1 MAAGLGVAALVVA
14 ATSQLVLRGPGLQPL
29 PPIAFSA
36 ATSLRQLDV
45 AVADEGAI
53 TQLTTDKLSYAP
65 AWSPD
70 GTQIAFMRA
79 KPGSWEECCGYGDA
93 RAWLMDADG
102 ANARPVGPWGV
113 APQVGPQWMPDGR
126 SVVYS
131 VTRPTVGDRE
141 DAASVVQLDLATGGE
156 TVLLQDYFGY
166 ELALSH
172 DGTRLAL
179 PAPRGIAVVQLG
191 TGREQVIAEDE
202 VYDLE
207 QLQWSPD
214 DQWISGLGRAQG
226 SDSWGLRAWHLE
238 ERRLVTVEAGSG
250 TLRDPTWVAA
260 SQLVYCLSTQTDL
273 PDGEVLLADELWS
286 ALIDGED
293 VELRRETQ
301 YAGDPPKG
309 IPGRGDCIGPD
320 MDALVAP

>member
-1 MAAGLGVAALVVA
+1 VAAGLGVAALVVA

-36 ATSLRQLDV
+36 ETSLRQLDV

-131 VTRPTVGDRE
+131 VTRPAVADRE

-156 TVLLQDYFGY
+156 PVLLQDYFGY
-166 ELALSH
+166 ERALSH

-207 QLQWSPD
+207 
-214 DQWISGLGRAQG
+214 
-226 SDSWGLRAWHLE
+226 
-238 ERRLVTVEAGSG
+238 
-250 TLRDPTWVAA
+250 
-260 SQLVYCLSTQTDL
+260 
-273 PDGEVLLADELWS
+273 
-286 ALIDGED
+286 
-293 VELRRETQ
+293 LRRETQ
-301 YAGDPPKG
+301 YVGDPPKE

-320 MDALVAP
+320 MDALVTP